1 MDALLSKLPQKQGN
15 VCNTD
20 LTQNTANMAYWLF
33 SFYKFLKMMSPHK
46 YTRAH
51 EERQIE
57 EGVVHIRGD
66 RLPLCQGRKGCSAG
80 CSANGLWGKT
90 NNSSNTSQS
99 QDGSSDLIMV
109 LCV

>member
-1 MDALLSKLPQKQGN
+1 
-15 VCNTD
+15 
-20 LTQNTANMAYWLF
+20 
-33 SFYKFLKMMSPHK
+33 MSPHK

-66 RLPLCQGRKGCSAG
+66 QLPLCQGRKGCSAG

-90 NNSSNTSQS
+90 SNSSNTSQS
-99 QDGSSDLIMV
+99 QDGSSDLIMGDNSPHSHDHFGIDANV
-109 LCV
+109 TVTSSLKAGIFS